1 MNLRFLSVTTLISES
16 GCTALLSDYLK
27 SFEATSVFLVTDAG
41 IDKLGLA
48 EPAIASLESAGLR
61 VTVDTQVTA
70 DPAEEQIL
78 KIAEQAREVDADLII
93 GFGGGSSMDA
103 AKLVALLA
111 HPHQTQTIE
120 QMYGVDQ
127 VTGNRLPL
135 IQIPTTAGTGSEV
148 TPVAIVT
155 RPDQTKSGVVSSK
168 LIADMALLDA
178 DLTLGLPR
186 HITAETGIDAMV
198 HAIEAYTSK
207 RLKNPISDMHA
218 IKALQLIHS
227 ALPKV
232 LSQGADQAARGD
244 MLLGACLA
252 GQAFA
257 NAPVAAVHALAYPL
271 GARYHLAHG
280 LTNALVLLK
289 VLEFNLSHASS
300 LYAELFAAL
309 EPDQARGQSVDKQ
322 AAMLI
327 DLLHAHISES
337 QIKTRLRDH
346 GVNQRDLDSLAS
358 DAMQQTRLLINNPRE
373 MVEADARR
381 IYAEVW

>member
-16 GCTALLSDYLK
+16 GCTAELSDYLK

-48 EPAIASLESAGLR
+48 EPAIKSLESAGLR

-78 KIAEQAREVDADLII
+78 KIAEHARQVDADLII

-111 HPHQTQTIE
+111 NPHQTQTIE

-155 RPDQTKSGVVSSK
+155 RPDQTKSGVVSAK

-178 DLTLGLPR
+178 NLTLGLPR

-218 IKALQLIHS
+218 IKALQLING
-227 ALPKV
+227 ALPKA
-232 LSQGADQAARGD
+232 LNDGADQAARSD

-309 EPDQARGQSVDKQ
+309 EPEQARGQSVDKQ

-327 DLLHAHISES
+327 DLLHAHISEAR
-337 QIKTRLRDH
+337 IKTRLRDH
-346 GVNQRDLDSLAS
+346 GVNQRDLDMLAR

-373 MVEADARR
+373 MNEADARR

>member
-16 GCTALLSDYLK
+16 GCTAGLSEYLK

-78 KIAEQAREVDADLII
+78 KIAEHARQVDADLII

-111 HPHQTQTIE
+111 NPHQTQTIE

-155 RPDQTKSGVVSSK
+155 RPDQTKSGVVSAK

-218 IKALQLIHS
+218 IKALQLIHG
-227 ALPKV
+227 ALPKA
-232 LSQGADQAARGD
+232 LNDGADQAARSD

-327 DLLHAHISES
+327 DLLHAHISEAR
-337 QIKTRLRDH
+337 IKTRLRDH
-346 GVNQRDLDSLAS
+346 GVNQRDLDMLAR

-373 MVEADARR
+373 MNEADARR

>member
-1 MNLRFLSVTTLISES
+1 
-16 GCTALLSDYLK
+16 
-27 SFEATSVFLVTDAG
+27 
-41 IDKLGLA
+41 
-48 EPAIASLESAGLR
+48 
-61 VTVDTQVTA
+61 
-70 DPAEEQIL
+70 
-78 KIAEQAREVDADLII
+78 
-93 GFGGGSSMDA
+93 
-103 AKLVALLA
+103 
-111 HPHQTQTIE
+111 
-120 QMYGVDQ
+120 
-127 VTGNRLPL
+127 
-135 IQIPTTAGTGSEV
+135 
-148 TPVAIVT
+148 
-155 RPDQTKSGVVSSK
+155 
-168 LIADMALLDA
+168 
-178 DLTLGLPR
+178 
-186 HITAETGIDAMV
+186 MV

-280 LTNALVLLK
+280 LTNALVLIK

-309 EPDQARGQSVDKQ
+309 EPDQARGQSVEKQ

-327 DLLHAHISES
+327 ELLQTHISES
-337 QIKTRLRDH
+337 GIKTRLRDH
-346 GVNQRDLDSLAS
+346 GVLEEDLGGLAR
-358 DAMQQTRLLINNPRE
+358 DAMQQTRLLINKPRE
-373 MVEADARR
+373 LSEADARR

>member
-1 MNLRFLSVTTLISES
+1 MNFNTVAQLSVHNGESLKLSQHLKALSVQNVLVVSDQGILAAGLLDAPLTRLKREGVKATL
-16 GCTALLSDYLK
+16 D
-27 SFEATSVFLVTDAG
+27 TSVQSDPSEHT
-41 IDKLGLA
+41 ILA
-48 EPAIASLESAGLR
+48 LAQHAR
-61 VTVDTQVTA
+61 Q
-70 DPAEEQIL
+70 L
-78 KIAEQAREVDADLII
+78 KIDGVV

-111 HPHQTQTIE
+111 HPDQNQTIE
-120 QMYGVDQ
+120 QMYGVNQ
-127 VTGNRLPL
+127 ITGSRLPL
-135 IQIPTTAGTGSEV
+135 VQVPTTAGTGSEV

-155 RPDQTKSGVVSSK
+155 RPDQTKSGVVSAK
-168 LIADMALLDA
+168 LIADIALLDA
-178 DLTLGLPR
+178 SLTLGLPR

-218 IKALQLIHS
+218 IKALQLIHK
-227 ALPKV
+227 ALPKT
-232 LSQGADQAARGD
+232 LKNGADQAARSD

-280 LTNALVLLK
+280 LTNALVLIK

-309 EPDQARGQSVDKQ
+309 EPDQARGQSVEKQ

-327 DLLHAHISES
+327 ELLQTHISES
-337 QIKTRLRDH
+337 GIKTRLRDH
-346 GVNQRDLDSLAS
+346 GVLEEDLGGLAR
-358 DAMQQTRLLINNPRE
+358 DAMQQTRLLINKPRE
-373 MVEADARR
+373 LSEADARR

>member
-27 SFEATSVFLVTDAG
+27 TFKATSVFLVTDAG

-48 EPAIASLESAGLR
+48 EPAVASLESAGLR

-78 KIAEQAREVDADLII
+78 KIADHARQVDADLII

-127 VTGNRLPL
+127 VNGNRLPL

-155 RPDQTKSGVVSSK
+155 RPDQTKSGVVSAK

-218 IKALQLIHS
+218 IKALQLIHG

-232 LSQGADQAARGD
+232 LSHGADQAARSD

-289 VLEFNLSHASS
+289 VLEFNLSHAST

-309 EPDQARGQSVDKQ
+309 EPDQARGQSVDRQ
-322 AAMLI
+322 ASMLI
-327 DLLHAHISES
+327 DLLHAHISEA